1 MRSKNNISPLTTNI
15 NLTQCLN
22 RWASAI
28 RGIRSEVFYLQIC
41 GFVDIQ
47 VYEFEAIKKEFVI
60 EVVEEECKEC
70 YSDKFRQIAGIF
82 SEEISGDILAYV
94 VVVGGLD
101 ANVVVYDKQ
110 KIDATIQRIEES
122 KKVMKHYEDMIKNAK
137 PLEAQ
142 K

>member
-1 MRSKNNISPLTTNI
+1 M
-15 NLTQCLN
+15 
-22 RWASAI
+22 
-28 RGIRSEVFYLQIC
+28 FYLQIC
-41 GFVDIQ
+41 GFIDIQ